1 MLQLYHFFEAI
12 PNRIIAA
19 SKNPAAYITSLSAV
33 KKIQK
38 AKKGIDKIKQTNEA
52 PTRSR
57 GFLIKTNAISNTKNN
72 ISCGFINK
80 LFLNS

>member
-1 MLQLYHFFEAI
+1 MQLYHFLKVI

-19 SKNPAAYITSLSAV
+19 NKNPAAYITNRSAV

-38 AKKGIDKIKQTNEA
+38 VKKGIDKIKQTNEA

-57 GFLIKTNAISNTKNN
+57 GFLIKTNTISSTKNN
-72 ISCGFINK
+72 ISCGFIK
-80 LFLNS
+80 IIVK